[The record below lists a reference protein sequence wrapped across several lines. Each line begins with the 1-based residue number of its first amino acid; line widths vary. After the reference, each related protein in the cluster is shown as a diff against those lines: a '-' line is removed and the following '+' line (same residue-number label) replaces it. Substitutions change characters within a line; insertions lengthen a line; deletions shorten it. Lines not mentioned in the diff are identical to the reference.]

1 MMFVILLPALY
12 AARLAWRESPQSAL
26 LRVYLPVLLLLP
38 DTFRLVLPGIPKPNF
53 NQAVALAIVLAL
65 AARGGFRPW
74 RISATDVMVFGFAFV
89 CGYSEYSNTNYAEA
103 QNLMVN
109 MVGSVVLPY
118 VLGRLLI
125 ERFGLRVAAAK
136 AIVLCVALATV
147 LALWEVRMGVNPWFS
162 WLGLLFPGQT
172 GWSITFRYG
181 IVRLAGP
188 YGGCILAGMIVVV
201 AYRLHRWLQG
211 GGHWEPTWKALPQLP
226 WSKARVLRV
235 WLIVAS
241 VLTVARGPWVGAFA
255 GTIPFMIGQAKQ
267 RKRALIVVLAAMVIV
282 GIPAGIA
289 FYDYSNVNY
298 MHAATAAQES
308 AAYRKSLVDKYVD
321 IAIRHSAL
329 GWGKNTYPKVPGMPS
344 IDNHFLLLALMHGLI
359 ALALL
364 VGTFLWLT
372 VRLFRAGMK
381 APETPEGRND
391 FSFTLAGIF
400 LSIFV
405 SIGTVYLGDQVLP
418 LTFLLFGWA
427 ESYLAQGAA
436 QRVAAVASA
445 AVAGPAPRFARVMR

>member
-1 MMFVILLPALY
+1 MMFIILLPALY
-12 AARLAWRESPQSAL
+12 AARLAWLESPQKAL

-53 NQAVALAIVLAL
+53 NQAVAVAIVLAI
-65 AARGGFRPW
+65 AARGGFRAW
-74 RISATDVMVFGFAFV
+74 RFAVTDVLVFGFAFV

-125 ERFGLRVAAAK
+125 ERFELRVDAAK
-136 AIVLCVALATV
+136 VIVLCVALATV
-147 LALWEVRMGVNPWFS
+147 LSLWEVRMGVNPWFS

-188 YGGCILAGMIVVV
+188 YGGCILAGMIIVV
-201 AYRLHRWLQG
+201 AYRLHRWLSC
-211 GGHWEPTWKALPQLP
+211 GGHWEPTWQALPQLP

-235 WLIVAS
+235 WLVVAS
-241 VLTVARGPWVGAFA
+241 VLTIARGPWVGAFA
-255 GTIPFMIGQAKQ
+255 GTIPFMIGQA
-267 RKRALIVVLAAMVIV
+267 RKRTRALKIVLAAMVII

-298 MHAATAAQES
+298 MHAATASQES
-308 AAYRKSLVDKYVD
+308 AAYRKSLVDKYVT
-321 IAIRHSAL
+321 IAVEHSAL
-329 GWGKNTYPKVPGMPS
+329 GWGKNTFPKVPGMPS

-359 ALALL
+359 ALGLL
-364 VGTFLWLT
+364 VGAFLWLT
-372 VRLFRAGMK
+372 ARLFRHGMR

-400 LSIFV
+400 TSIFV

-418 LTFLLFGWA
+418 LTFFLFGWSEA
-427 ESYLAQGAA
+427 FLARARFPASTPASTTAA
-436 QRVAAVASA
+436 
-445 AVAGPAPRFARVMR
+445 PPPRFARVMQ